1 MYKLNINLFNI
12 TLLILFIIIIS
23 IIAIGYFKIDME
35 DNSGFL
41 ELSKKTIFE
50 GLANN

>member
-1 MYKLNINLFNI
+1 MYKLNIFNI

-23 IIAIGYFKIDME
+23 IIGLGYFKVNME

-41 ELSKKTIFE
+41 ELSRKTIFE
-50 GLANN
+50 GLDNK